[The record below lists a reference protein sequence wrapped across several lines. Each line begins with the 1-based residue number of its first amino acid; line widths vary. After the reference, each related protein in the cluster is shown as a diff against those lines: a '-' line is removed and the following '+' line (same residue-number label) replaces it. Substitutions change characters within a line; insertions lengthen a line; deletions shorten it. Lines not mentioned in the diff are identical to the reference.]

1 MMSAVWRYGNAGK
14 SSERWGRSTGVALS
28 DMRGDAAASAF
39 AKMKKRRFPKMGS
52 AVFRETMIGRVVN
65 KAAPESGN
73 GGGVAGHAPRSAG
86 NDGERAEGNR
96 PVRNGRR
103 RKTRSLQTVLIFDG
117 QGNVDGVRSQNVRS
131 ADDAACGG
139 DGAKG

>member
-1 MMSAVWRYGNAGK
+1 
-14 SSERWGRSTGVALS
+14 
-28 DMRGDAAASAF
+28 
-39 AKMKKRRFPKMGS
+39 MGS
-52 AVFRETMIGRVVN
+52 AVFRATMIGRVVN

-117 QGNVDGVRSQNVRS
+117 QGNMDGVRPQNVGS
-131 ADDAACGG
+131 AEDAACGG